1 MGEQEFLKFQLWSVP
16 TDKAPGT
23 LPPIIFLQRK
33 EAEVV
38 KYMLFLPKATALQ
51 VSGWRRQVVPKGLLR
66 ASHQD
71 MTPW

>member
-16 TDKAPGT
+16 TDKTPGT

-38 KYMLFLPKATALQ
+38 KYMRFLPKAAALQ